1 MKPQLVI
8 NTPPK
13 WDGRFCYEPP
23 PLPRDLNYRLIARR
37 RRVRFALSVMAL
49 LVIICGGLAG
59 LSN

>member
-1 MKPQLVI
+1 MIHPRRVT
-8 NTPPK
+8 NPPHFF
-13 WDGRFCYEPP
+13 DGRYCYEPA
-23 PLPRDLNYRLIARR
+23 PRDLNYRLIARR